1 MSSTATNVTT
11 FSLGSEDPLAL
22 LPRTPVREY
31 RKNEIIYDPEDGN
44 EALYLVIDGRVKVS
58 RLAEGGKEVVLDFYH
73 KDDFF
78 GETGFLAARH
88 HGEQATALDKT
99 SVMQWS
105 IAELKRL
112 MMRTPAL
119 GAAMWRVLAQKIR
132 DANDRVESFC
142 LDPINRRLVKALL
155 HLGERFGQAGE
166 DQLLHLV
173 PITHDQLARYVGT
186 SREIVTQYMN
196 QFRRDGL
203 LRYSRRGVDLDVA
216 ALKRFLTNSHSVAA

>member
-11 FSLGSEDPLAL
+11 FTLGSEDPLAL

-31 RKNEIIYDPEDGN
+31 KKNEIIYDLEDRN
-44 EALYLVIDGRVKVS
+44 EALYLVMDGRVKVS

-78 GETGFLAARH
+78 GETGFLGTNH

-105 IAELKRL
+105 VTELKRL

-119 GAAMWRVLAQKIR
+119 GAALLRVLAQR
-132 DANDRVESFC
+132 VHDANDRIESFC

-155 HLGERFGQAGE
+155 HLGERFGQPGE
-166 DQLLHLV
+166 DQLQHLA
-173 PITHDQLARYVGT
+173 PTTHEQLARYVGT

-196 QFRRDGL
+196 QFRRDRL

-216 ALKRFLTNSHSVAA
+216 ALKRYLTNSHNMAA